1 MSLNEAAEQE
11 VLNRIAAIQA
21 AVEILHD
28 HQDMPRHERRRFLV
42 AITEE
47 AGRLSR
53 MLQACPCGLQAAA
66 H

>member
-1 MSLNEAAEQE
+1 MDLSHAAEQE

-21 AVEILHD
+21 AAEILHD
-28 HQDMPRHERRRFLV
+28 HQDMPRHERHRFLV

-47 AGRLSR
+47 AARLSR
-53 MLQACPCGLQAAA
+53 ILQACPCALQTAA